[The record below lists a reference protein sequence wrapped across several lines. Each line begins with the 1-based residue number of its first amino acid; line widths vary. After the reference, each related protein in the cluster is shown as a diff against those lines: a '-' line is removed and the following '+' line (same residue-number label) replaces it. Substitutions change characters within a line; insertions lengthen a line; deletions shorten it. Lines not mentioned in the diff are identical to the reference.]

1 MKIIVYSSTAF
12 FRLSKFLPF
21 PPLQEV
27 GDDDA
32 DVGVFGAD
40 LDAGG
45 ENAVPF
51 LSLFPSD
58 KTVNL
63 GDAGDGVRGDLTKV
77 VIFRENKF
85 ISFTNKITNKLNV

>member
-1 MKIIVYSSTAF
+1 MRILVCLSTAIF
-12 FRLSKFLPF
+12 IRSKFLPF

-27 GDDDA
+27 GDDDV

-45 ENAVPF
+45 ENAVLF

-63 GDAGDGVRGDLTKV
+63 GEVGDGVLGGLTKV
-77 VIFRENKF
+77 VIIKEN
-85 ISFTNKITNKLNV
+85 

>member
-1 MKIIVYSSTAF
+1 M
-12 FRLSKFLPF
+12 RSKFLPF

-27 GDDDA
+27 GDDDV

-45 ENAVPF
+45 ENAVLF

-63 GDAGDGVRGDLTKV
+63 GEVGDGVRGGLTKV
-77 VIFRENKF
+77 VIIKEN
-85 ISFTNKITNKLNV
+85 

>member
-1 MKIIVYSSTAF
+1 MRILVCQCTALC
-12 FRLSKFLPF
+12 RRSNFLPF

-27 GDDDA
+27 GDDDV

-45 ENAVPF
+45 ENAVLF

-63 GDAGDGVRGDLTKV
+63 GDVGDGVLVGLTKV
-77 VIFRENKF
+77 VIFRQNK
-85 ISFTNKITNKLNV
+85 